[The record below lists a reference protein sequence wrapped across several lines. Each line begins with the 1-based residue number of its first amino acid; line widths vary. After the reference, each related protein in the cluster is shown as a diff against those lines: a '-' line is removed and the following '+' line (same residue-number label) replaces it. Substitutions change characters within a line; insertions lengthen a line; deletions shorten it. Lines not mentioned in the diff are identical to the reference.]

1 MLSCS
6 HIAQHASDYI
16 DQDVSLFQRLKIRW
30 HLRACIHCSRLVRHL
45 QITLGYTRKL
55 DRQQASLQEAEAVLE
70 KVLAAES
77 NRGTSET

>member
-6 HIAQHASDYI
+6 HVTQQASDYI
-16 DQDVSLFQRLKIRW
+16 DRDVSLFQRLKIRW

-45 QITLGYTRKL
+45 KLTLGYTRKL
-55 DRQQASLQEAEAVLE
+55 DRQQASLEEAEAVLE

-77 NRGTSET
+77 NRGASEP